1 MMRVPTASVRGG
13 NLLGDVPHSKTKPGA
28 GSPVR
33 RIPLTTGIA
42 MHRFLRLFP
51 FPPAFGEARVVRA
64 LLPVLVGVACLIV
77 LAHPAL
83 AAAKPDAPDAP
94 APATD
99 KATDGDKTPA
109 ATDAPTPA
117 PPGSKSISLNF
128 DGVDLRAFIKYI
140 SQVTGKNFV
149 IDDAVKGNVTV
160 ISPAPLTLDEVYKVF
175 ESVLEVN
182 GFTALPTANFV
193 KIVPA
198 KTSRT
203 RSMPV
208 IDGKQT
214 VPSPND
220 HMVTQVIN
228 LNNVRSPEVRKVL
241 APLVS
246 PDGLLADYADT
257 NTLIITD
264 YRPNI
269 QRIIGIVNQI
279 DLASAKASLYLFPL
293 KHASASKLAQKIE
306 KLLSQEAR
314 KDGGGQAKLNVV
326 AEERTNSIIVMAE
339 PQYVGQ
345 VKALLA
351 RLDVPNQSDQGNLRV
366 YKLQHADAE
375 NLSKV
380 LNELFSKGA
389 ATTGSDGKAQAPAI
403 SGGFKFVADKS
414 TNSLLVTAAP
424 EDFGFVDSVV
434 QKLDAARKQ
443 VYVEALIMEVSTD
456 KSVSFGVNLNVAN
469 KQKAL
474 GDSKYGGLIYGSSNP
489 SGYESL
495 YNSSGAFVPPA
506 GGSLGALA
514 FPVKIGEVVYSNLQ
528 AMVSAAKSDNSFNI
542 IATPQLMTLDNEEAT
557 ITVAENRP
565 YLTSQDVG
573 QSTTDRPYQRFDYKD
588 VGTTLKVTPQINEG
602 NAIKLKIKQE
612 TSRIDDTV
620 TKETGTLQPTTR
632 KRVTETT
639 VMCSNGETIVLSG
652 LIGKS
657 RSEGNS
663 KVPGLGDVPVL
674 GWLFKN
680 KSVTDDRTNL
690 YVFITPR
697 IIAPG
702 PDSNQLLHDKQ
713 MDIER
718 QIKFGEAELATP
730 IRKAPIF
737 FAAGAVR

>member
-1 MMRVPTASVRGG
+1 MTRPRLLSSPTRPPRAPALFLAGCLVW
-13 NLLGDVPHSKTKPGA
+13 LAVLGQ
-28 GSPVR
+28 
-33 RIPLTTGIA
+33 PL
-42 MHRFLRLFP
+42 
-51 FPPAFGEARVVRA
+51 
-64 LLPVLVGVACLIV
+64 
-77 LAHPAL
+77 PAL
-83 AAAKPDAPDAP
+83 AQAPP
-94 APATD
+94 Q
-99 KATDGDKTPA
+99 TPV
-109 ATDAPTPA
+109 PTPEA
-117 PPGSKSISLNF
+117 VATIPADDSAKTISINF

-160 ISPAPLTLDEVYKVF
+160 ISPKPLSVPEVYKVF

-182 GFTALPTANFV
+182 GYTALPTENFV

-198 KTSRT
+198 KTSRA
-203 RSMPV
+203 RSMPL
-208 IDGKQT
+208 IDGRET

-220 HMVTQVIN
+220 SMVTQILPLKN
-228 LNNVRSPEVRKVL
+228 IRSPELRKVL

-246 PDGLLADYADT
+246 PDGMLADFADT
-257 NTLIITD
+257 NALIITD

-269 QRIIGIVNQI
+269 QRIIGIVDQL

-293 KHASASKLAQKIE
+293 KHASAAKLSQKIE
-306 KLLSQEAR
+306 KLLTQAASKE
-314 KDGGGQAKLNVV
+314 GGSAKISVV
-326 AEERTNSIIVMAE
+326 PEERINAVMVLAE
-339 PQYVGQ
+339 PQYVAQ
-345 VKALLA
+345 IKSLLA
-351 RLDVPNQSDQGNLRV
+351 RLDVPNPMEQGNLHV

-380 LNELFSKGA
+380 LNELFTKGSSASGDA
-389 ATTGSDGKAQAPAI
+389 AKGQAPTI
-403 SGGFKFVADKS
+403 SGGFNFVADKS

-424 EDFGFVDSVV
+424 EDFAFVDQVV
-434 QKLDAARKQ
+434 KKLDAPRKQ

-469 KQKAL
+469 KQSGL

-489 SGYESL
+489 AGYESL
-495 YNSSGAFVPPA
+495 YNSAGAFVPPV

-528 AMVSAAKSDNSFNI
+528 AMVSASKSDNSFNI

-602 NAIKLKIKQE
+602 DSIKLKIKQE
-612 TSRIDDTV
+612 TSRIDETV
-620 TKETGTLQPTTR
+620 TQETGTLQPTTR

-639 VMCSNGETIVLSG
+639 VMCQNAETIVLSG

-663 KVPGLGDVPVL
+663 KVPGLGDVPVV

-680 KSVTDDRTNL
+680 KSVADERTNL

-697 IIAPG
+697 ITLPG
-702 PDSNQLLHDKQ
+702 VESSQLLHAKK
-713 MDIER
+713 MEIER
-718 QIKFGEAELATP
+718 QIEFNEAELSKP

-737 FAAGAVR
+737 FAAGAGR

>member
-1 MMRVPTASVRGG
+1 MTCRPRFAFRPSA
-13 NLLGDVPHSKTKPGA
+13 A
-28 GSPVR
+28 G
-33 RIPLTTGIA
+33 
-42 MHRFLRLFP
+42 FLRRSRAWCL
-51 FPPAFGEARVVRA
+51 AVLLALAVVR
-64 LLPVLVGVACLIV
+64 
-77 LAHPAL
+77 
-83 AAAKPDAPDAP
+83 P
-94 APATD
+94 APAQPPQGPPD
-99 KATDGDKTPA
+99 A
-109 ATDAPTPA
+109 AIPA
-117 PPGSKSISLNF
+117 PPSPAAPSPAAVPDSPAPGRSPDASSRAISLNF

-149 IDDAVKGNVTV
+149 IDDAVKGAVTV
-160 ISPAPLTLDEVYKVF
+160 ISPQPLSLNEVYKVF

-182 GFTALPTANFV
+182 GYTALPTENFV

-198 KTSRT
+198 KTSRS
-203 RSMPV
+203 RSMPLV
-208 IDGKQT
+208 EGRET

-220 HMVTQVIN
+220 HMVTQV
-228 LNNVRSPEVRKVL
+228 LSLHNVRSPEVRKVL

-257 NTLIITD
+257 NSLIITD

-269 QRIIGIVNQI
+269 QRIIGIVNQL
-279 DLASAKASLYLFPL
+279 DVSSAKASLYMFPL
-293 KHASASKLAQKIE
+293 KHASAAKLSQKIE
-306 KLLSQEAR
+306 KLLAQNVQKE
-314 KDGGGQAKLNVV
+314 GGGPARLNVV
-326 AEERTNSIIVMAE
+326 PEERTNSLIVLAE
-339 PQYVGQ
+339 PQFVSQ
-345 VKALLA
+345 IKALLA
-351 RLDVPNQSDQGNLRV
+351 RLDAPNQVEQGNLRV

-380 LNELFSKGA
+380 LNELFTKGA
-389 ATTGSDGKAQAPAI
+389 SANGGDKGQAAPAI
-403 SGGFKFVADKS
+403 SGGFNFVADKT

-424 EDFGFVDSVV
+424 EDFSFVDQVV
-434 QKLDAARKQ
+434 GKLDTARKQ

-474 GDSKYGGLIYGSSNP
+474 GDSKYGGLVFGSSNP

-495 YNSSGAFVPPA
+495 YNASGAFVPPA

-514 FPVKIGEVVYSNLQ
+514 FPVKIGDVVYSNLQ

-588 VGTTLKVTPQINEG
+588 VGTSLKVTPQINQG
-602 NAIKLKIKQE
+602 DAIKLKIKQE

-639 VMCSNGETIVLSG
+639 VMCRNGETIVLSG

-680 KSVTDDRTNL
+680 KTVADERTNL

-697 IIAPG
+697 ITAPG
-702 PDSNQLLHDKQ
+702 PDNDRLLYAKQ
-713 MDIER
+713 TDIER
-718 QIKFGEAELATP
+718 QIEFGEAELATP
-730 IRKAPIF
+730 IRKAPVF
-737 FAAGAVR
+737 FAAGVGR

>member
-1 MMRVPTASVRGG
+1 
-13 NLLGDVPHSKTKPGA
+13 
-28 GSPVR
+28 
-33 RIPLTTGIA
+33 
-42 MHRFLRLFP
+42 MHRPTRPAPNGFPHAVRL
-51 FPPAFGEARVVRA
+51 AGGACA
-64 LLPVLVGVACLIV
+64 LLLILASVGVARPV
-77 LAHPAL
+77 TAAPPPKEAAPA
-83 AAAKPDAPDAP
+83 AQEAP
-94 APATD
+94 APA
-99 KATDGDKTPA
+99 PA
-109 ATDAPTPA
+109 A
-117 PPGSKSISLNF
+117 PGSKSISLNF

-160 ISPAPLTLDEVYKVF
+160 ISPAPLSEEEVYKVF

-208 IDGKQT
+208 VDGREV

-220 HMVTQVIN
+220 HMITQVIN
-228 LNNVRSPEVRKVL
+228 LANVRSPEVRKVL

-279 DLASAKASLYLFPL
+279 DVASAKASLYLFPL
-293 KHASASKLAQKIE
+293 KHASAAKLAQKIE
-306 KLLSQEAR
+306 KVLSQEAR
-314 KDGGGQAKLNVV
+314 KDGGGAAKLNVV

-339 PQYVGQ
+339 PQYVSQ

-351 RLDVPNQSDQGNLRV
+351 KLDVPNQTEQGNLRV

-380 LNELFSKGA
+380 LNELFTKGS
-389 ATTGSDGKAQAPAI
+389 TTSGGDGKAQGAPTI
-403 SGGFKFVADKS
+403 SGGFNFVADKA

-424 EDFGFVDSVV
+424 EDFGFVDNVV
-434 QKLDAARKQ
+434 KKLDSPRKQ

-474 GDSKYGGLIYGSSNP
+474 GDSKYGGLVFGSSNP

-528 AMVSAAKSDNSFNI
+528 AMVSAAKSDNNFNI

-612 TSRIDDTV
+612 TSRIDETV

-639 VMCSNGETIVLSG
+639 VMCHNGETIVLSG

-663 KVPGLGDVPVL
+663 KVPGLGDVPVV

-680 KSVTDDRTNL
+680 KSVVDDRTNL

-697 IIAPG
+697 ITSPG
-702 PDSNQLLHDKQ
+702 PDSDKLLYDKQ
-713 MDIER
+713 KDIER
-718 QIKFGEAELATP
+718 QIEFGEEELSTP
-730 IRKAPIF
+730 IRKAPVF
-737 FAAGAVR
+737 FAAGGGRRP

>member
-1 MMRVPTASVRGG
+1 MHRPTRPAPNGFPHAVRLAGGACVLLLFLAS
-13 NLLGDVPHSKTKPGA
+13 L
-28 GSPVR
+28 
-33 RIPLTTGIA
+33 GIA
-42 MHRFLRLFP
+42 RP
-51 FPPAFGEARVVRA
+51 VPPAPPPKEAT
-64 LLPVLVGVACLIV
+64 
-77 LAHPAL
+77 PA
-83 AAAKPDAPDAP
+83 APETPAP
-94 APATD
+94 APA
-99 KATDGDKTPA
+99 A
-109 ATDAPTPA
+109 
-117 PPGSKSISLNF
+117 PGSKSISLNF

-160 ISPAPLTLDEVYKVF
+160 ISPAPLSEDEVYKVF

-182 GFTALPTANFV
+182 GFTALPTENFV

-208 IDGKQT
+208 VDGREV

-220 HMVTQVIN
+220 HMITQVIN
-228 LNNVRSPEVRKVL
+228 LANVRSPEVRKVL

-279 DLASAKASLYLFPL
+279 DVASAKASLYLFPL
-293 KHASASKLAQKIE
+293 KHASAAKLAQKIE
-306 KLLSQEAR
+306 KVLAQEAR
-314 KDGGGQAKLNVV
+314 KHGRGTAKLNVV

-339 PQYVGQ
+339 PQYVSQ

-351 RLDVPNQSDQGNLRV
+351 KLDVPNQTEQGNLRV

-380 LNELFSKGA
+380 LNELFTKGS
-389 ATTGSDGKAQAPAI
+389 TTSGGDGKAQGAPTI
-403 SGGFKFVADKS
+403 SGGFNFVADKA

-424 EDFGFVDSVV
+424 EDFGFVDNVV
-434 QKLDAARKQ
+434 KKLDSPRKQ

-474 GDSKYGGLIYGSSNP
+474 GDSKYGGLIFGSSNP
-489 SGYESL
+489 AGYESL

-528 AMVSAAKSDNSFNI
+528 AMVNASKSDNNFNI

-612 TSRIDDTV
+612 TSRIDETV

-639 VMCSNGETIVLSG
+639 VMCHNGETIVLSG

-680 KSVTDDRTNL
+680 KSVVDDRTNL

-697 IIAPG
+697 ITAPG
-702 PDSNQLLHDKQ
+702 PDSDKLLYDKQ
-713 MDIER
+713 KDIER
-718 QIKFGEAELATP
+718 QIQFGEEELSTP
-730 IRKAPIF
+730 IRKAPVF
-737 FAAGAVR
+737 FSAGVGRRS

>member
-1 MMRVPTASVRGG
+1 MHRPLRPHRFPRPFP
-13 NLLGDVPHSKTKPGA
+13 GDATFRRLTRTFVCAACLFALSQPAAWAAKEIPPGA
-28 GSPVR
+28 IVATDPQAAPPPSGSK
-33 RIPLTTGIA
+33 
-42 MHRFLRLFP
+42 
-51 FPPAFGEARVVRA
+51 PAG
-64 LLPVLVGVACLIV
+64 P
-77 LAHPAL
+77 
-83 AAAKPDAPDAP
+83 AAAAP
-94 APATD
+94 A
-99 KATDGDKTPA
+99 
-109 ATDAPTPA
+109 DAPTTPP

-160 ISPAPLTLDEVYKVF
+160 ISPAPLTLEEVYKVF

-182 GFTALPTANFV
+182 GFTALPTENFV

-203 RSMPV
+203 RSMPL

-220 HMVTQVIN
+220 HMVTQVLN

-279 DLASAKASLYLFPL
+279 DVSSAKASLYMFPL

-306 KLLSQEAR
+306 KVLSQEAR

-326 AEERTNSIIVMAE
+326 AEERTNSIIVLAD
-339 PQYVGQ
+339 PQYIGQ
-345 VKALLA
+345 VKALLT
-351 RLDVPNQSDQGNLRV
+351 RLDVPNQSEQGNLRV

-380 LNELFSKGA
+380 LNELFTKGGA
-389 ATTGSDGKAQAPAI
+389 SSGGDGKAQAAPTI
-403 SGGFKFVADKS
+403 SGGFNFVADKS

-424 EDFGFVDSVV
+424 EDFGFVDSVI
-434 QKLDAARKQ
+434 QKLDTARKQ

-456 KSVSFGVNLNVAN
+456 KSVSFGVNLNIAN
-469 KQKAL
+469 KEKAL

-528 AMVSAAKSDNSFNI
+528 AMVSAAKSDNNFNI

-588 VGTTLKVTPQINEG
+588 VGTTLKVTPQINQG

-612 TSRIDDTV
+612 TSRIDETV
-620 TKETGTLQPTTR
+620 TKQTGTLQPTTR

-639 VMCSNGETIVLSG
+639 VMCHDGETIVLSG

-697 IIAPG
+697 ITAPG
-702 PDSNQLLHDKQ
+702 PDSDKILHAKQ

-718 QIKFGEAELATP
+718 QIEFGEPELTEP
-730 IRKAPIF
+730 IRKAPVF
-737 FAAGAVR
+737 FAAGVGR

>member
-1 MMRVPTASVRGG
+1 MTRPRS
-13 NLLGDVPHSKTKPGA
+13 
-28 GSPVR
+28 
-33 RIPLTTGIA
+33 
-42 MHRFLRLFP
+42 FP
-51 FPPAFGEARVVRA
+51 FPAPAGCALA
-64 LLPVLVGVACLIV
+64 LL
-77 LAHPAL
+77 LAGCFLWLALLGQARPASAQ
-83 AAAKPDAPDAP
+83 AAVPNAPEATPEDESAK
-94 APATD
+94 TI
-99 KATDGDKTPA
+99 
-109 ATDAPTPA
+109 
-117 PPGSKSISLNF
+117 SINF

-160 ISPAPLTLDEVYKVF
+160 ISPKPLSVPEVYRVF

-182 GFTALPTANFV
+182 GYTALPTENFV

-198 KTSRT
+198 KTSRA
-203 RSMPV
+203 RSMPL
-208 IDGKQT
+208 IEGRET
-214 VPSPND
+214 VASPND
-220 HMVTQVIN
+220 SMMTQIVPLKNI
-228 LNNVRSPEVRKVL
+228 RSPELRKVL

-246 PDGLLADYADT
+246 PDGMLADFPDT

-269 QRIIGIVNQI
+269 QRVIGIVDQL

-293 KHASASKLAQKIE
+293 KHASAAKLSQKIE
-306 KLLSQEAR
+306 KLLTQAATKE
-314 KDGGGQAKLNVV
+314 GGGAKISVV
-326 AEERTNSIIVMAE
+326 PEERTNAVIVLAE
-339 PQYVGQ
+339 PQYVTQ
-345 VKALLA
+345 IKSLLT
-351 RLDVPNQSDQGNLRV
+351 RLDVPNPMEQGNLHV
-366 YKLQHADAE
+366 YKLQHADSE

-380 LNELFSKGA
+380 LNELFTKGSSASGDA
-389 ATTGSDGKAQAPAI
+389 AKAQAPTI
-403 SGGFKFVADKS
+403 SGGFNFVADKS

-424 EDFGFVDSVV
+424 EDFAFVDQVV
-434 QKLDAARKQ
+434 KKLDAPRKQ

-469 KQKAL
+469 KQSGL

-528 AMVSAAKSDNSFNI
+528 AMVNASKSDNSFNI

-602 NAIKLKIKQE
+602 DSIKLKIKQE
-612 TSRIDDTV
+612 TSRIDETV
-620 TKETGTLQPTTR
+620 TQETGTLQPTTR

-639 VMCSNGETIVLSG
+639 VMCQNAETIVLSG

-680 KSVTDDRTNL
+680 KSVNDQRTNL

-697 IIAPG
+697 ITSPG
-702 PDSNQLLHDKQ
+702 VESSQILHAKK
-713 MDIER
+713 MEIER
-718 QIKFGEAELATP
+718 QIEFNEEELSKP
-730 IRKAPIF
+730 IRKAPVF
-737 FAAGAVR
+737 FAAGAGS

>member
-1 MMRVPTASVRGG
+1 MHRPSR
-13 NLLGDVPHSKTKPGA
+13 LHRFPRPFSGDVTLRRLTRTFVCAVCLFALFQPAAWAAKEIPPGA
-28 GSPVR
+28 IVATDPQA
-33 RIPLTTGIA
+33 T
-42 MHRFLRLFP
+42 
-51 FPPAFGEARVVRA
+51 PPASSSK
-64 LLPVLVGVACLIV
+64 
-77 LAHPAL
+77 PAGPN
-83 AAAKPDAPDAP
+83 AAAP
-94 APATD
+94 A
-99 KATDGDKTPA
+99 
-109 ATDAPTPA
+109 DAPTT
-117 PPGSKSISLNF
+117 PPTPGTKSISLNF

-160 ISPAPLTLDEVYKVF
+160 ISPAPLTLEEVYKVF

-203 RSMPV
+203 RSMPL

-220 HMVTQVIN
+220 HMVTQVLN

-279 DLASAKASLYLFPL
+279 DVSSAKASLYLFPL
-293 KHASASKLAQKIE
+293 KHASAGKLAQKIE
-306 KLLSQEAR
+306 KVLAQEAR
-314 KDGGGQAKLNVV
+314 KEGGGQAKLNVV
-326 AEERTNSIIVMAE
+326 ADERTNSIIVMAD

-351 RLDVPNQSDQGNLRV
+351 RLDVPNLSEQGNLRV

-380 LNELFSKGA
+380 LNELFTKGG
-389 ATTGSDGKAQAPAI
+389 GSSGGEGKTQAAPAI
-403 SGGFKFVADKS
+403 TGGFNFVADKT

-424 EDFGFVDSVV
+424 EDFGFVDSVI
-434 QKLDAARKQ
+434 QKLDTARKQ

-456 KSVSFGVNLNVAN
+456 KSVSFGVNLNIAN
-469 KQKAL
+469 KEKAL

-528 AMVSAAKSDNSFNI
+528 AMVSAAKSDNNFNI

-602 NAIKLKIKQE
+602 NSIKLKIKQE
-612 TSRIDDTV
+612 TSRIDETV
-620 TKETGTLQPTTR
+620 TKQTGTLQPTTR

-639 VMCSNGETIVLSG
+639 VMCRDGETIVLSG

-697 IIAPG
+697 ITAPG
-702 PDSNQLLHDKQ
+702 PDSDKILHAKQ
-713 MDIER
+713 IDIER
-718 QIKFGEAELATP
+718 QIEFGEPELTEP
-730 IRKAPIF
+730 IRKAPVF
-737 FAAGAVR
+737 FAAGVGR

>member
-1 MMRVPTASVRGG
+1 MPRLPRPLGNILPCASRQAGG
-13 NLLGDVPHSKTKPGA
+13 
-28 GSPVR
+28 
-33 RIPLTTGIA
+33 
-42 MHRFLRLFP
+42 LR
-51 FPPAFGEARVVRA
+51 
-64 LLPVLVGVACLIV
+64 VLVLALWTLCLAC
-77 LAHPAL
+77 PAAWAAPAQPEAPAG
-83 AAAKPDAPDAP
+83 AAAP
-94 APATD
+94 AGA
-99 KATDGDKTPA
+99 
-109 ATDAPTPA
+109 
-117 PPGSKSISLNF
+117 KSISLNF

-149 IDDAVKGNVTV
+149 VDDAVKGNVTV
-160 ISPAPLTLDEVYKVF
+160 ISPAPLTLEEVYKVF

-182 GFTALPTANFV
+182 GFTALPTENFV
-193 KIVPA
+193 KVVPA

-208 IDGKQT
+208 VDGREV

-220 HMVTQVIN
+220 HMITQVLN

-257 NTLIITD
+257 NALIITD

-279 DLASAKASLYLFPL
+279 DVASAKASLYMFPL
-293 KHASASKLAQKIE
+293 KHASAAKLAQKIE
-306 KLLSQEAR
+306 KVLSQEAR
-314 KDGGGQAKLNVV
+314 KEGGGAAKLNVV
-326 AEERTNSIIVMAE
+326 AEERTNSVIVMAE
-339 PQYVGQ
+339 PQYVSQ

-351 RLDVPNQSDQGNLRV
+351 KLDVPNQTEQGNLRV
-366 YKLQHADAE
+366 FKLQHADAE

-380 LNELFSKGA
+380 LNELFTKGA
-389 ATTGSDGKAQAPAI
+389 TAASGDGKAQGAPTIA
-403 SGGFKFVADKS
+403 GGFNFVADKA

-424 EDFGFVDSVV
+424 EDFGFVESVV
-434 QKLDAARKQ
+434 KKLDAPRKQ

-474 GDSKYGGLIYGSSNP
+474 GDSKYGGLVYGSSNP
-489 SGYESL
+489 AGYESL

-602 NAIKLKIKQE
+602 NAIKLKIRQE
-612 TSRIDDTV
+612 TSRIDETV

-639 VMCSNGETIVLSG
+639 VMCHNGETIVLSG

-663 KVPGLGDVPVL
+663 KVPGLGDVPVV

-680 KSVTDDRTNL
+680 KSVVDDRTNL

-697 IIAPG
+697 ITSPG
-702 PDSNQLLHDKQ
+702 PDSDRLLHDKQ

-718 QIKFGEAELATP
+718 QIEFGEAELVTP
-730 IRKAPIF
+730 IRKAPVF
-737 FAAGAVR
+737 FAAGGGRRP

>member
-1 MMRVPTASVRGG
+1 MTRPLSKVFPAS
-13 NLLGDVPHSKTKPGA
+13 PG
-28 GSPVR
+28 
-33 RIPLTTGIA
+33 
-42 MHRFLRLFP
+42 
-51 FPPAFGEARVVRA
+51 
-64 LLPVLVGVACLIV
+64 
-77 LAHPAL
+77 PAL
-83 AAAKPDAPDAP
+83 ALVLAGLFLCLAVCGPTPP
-94 APATD
+94 ALAQ
-99 KATDGDKTPA
+99 
-109 ATDAPTPA
+109 PA
-117 PPGSKSISLNF
+117 PPPASEAAPVDESAKSISINF

-149 IDDAVKGNVTV
+149 IDDAVKGTITV
-160 ISPAPLTLDEVYKVF
+160 LSPKPLSVPEVYKVF

-182 GFTALPTANFV
+182 GYTALPTENFV

-198 KTSRT
+198 KTSRA
-203 RSMPV
+203 RSMPL
-208 IDGKQT
+208 IEGRET

-220 HMVTQVIN
+220 SMVTQIVPLKNI
-228 LNNVRSPEVRKVL
+228 RSPELRKVL

-246 PDGLLADYADT
+246 PDGMLADFADT
-257 NTLIITD
+257 NALIVTD

-269 QRIIGIVNQI
+269 QRLIGIVDQL
-279 DLASAKASLYLFPL
+279 DLASAKSSLYLFPL
-293 KHASASKLAQKIE
+293 KHASAGKLSQKIE
-306 KLLSQEAR
+306 KLLTQNVGKE
-314 KDGGGQAKLNVV
+314 GGGGAKINVV
-326 AEERTNSIIVMAE
+326 PEERTNSIIVLAE
-339 PQYVGQ
+339 PQYVAQ
-345 VKALLA
+345 VKTLLA
-351 RLDVPNQSDQGNLRV
+351 RLDVPNPIEQGNLRV
-366 YKLQHADAE
+366 FKLQHADAE
-375 NLSKV
+375 SLSKV
-380 LNELFSKGA
+380 LNELFTKGSAASGDASKG
-389 ATTGSDGKAQAPAI
+389 QAPTI
-403 SGGFKFVADKS
+403 SGGFNFVADKS

-424 EDFGFVDSVV
+424 EDFAFVDQVV
-434 QKLDAARKQ
+434 KKLDAPRKQ

-456 KSVSFGVNLNVAN
+456 KSVTFGVNLNVAN
-469 KQKAL
+469 KQSGL
-474 GDSKYGGLIYGSSNP
+474 GDSKYGGLMYASSNP

-495 YNSSGAFVPPA
+495 YNSSGAFVPPP

-528 AMVSAAKSDNSFNI
+528 AMISATKSDNSFNI

-602 NAIKLKIKQE
+602 DSIKLKIKQE

-639 VMCSNGETIVLSG
+639 VICKNAETIVLSG

-680 KSVTDDRTNL
+680 KSTIDERTNL

-697 IIAPG
+697 ITTGTENDKI
-702 PDSNQLLHDKQ
+702 LHAKK
-713 MDIER
+713 MEIER
-718 QIKFGEAELATP
+718 QFEFNDEELSKP
-730 IRKAPIF
+730 IRKAPVF
-737 FAAGAVR
+737 FAAGSGR

>member
-1 MMRVPTASVRGG
+1 MTRPCIAS
-13 NLLGDVPHSKTKPGA
+13 
-28 GSPVR
+28 
-33 RIPLTTGIA
+33 
-42 MHRFLRLFP
+42 FP
-51 FPPAFGEARVVRA
+51 ARS
-64 LLPVLVGVACLIV
+64 GC
-77 LAHPAL
+77 AL
-83 AAAKPDAPDAP
+83 ALFLAGCLVWLTVLGWARPTLAQSP
-94 APATD
+94 APEAPETTPVNES
-99 KATDGDKTPA
+99 AKTI
-109 ATDAPTPA
+109 
-117 PPGSKSISLNF
+117 SINF

-160 ISPAPLTLDEVYKVF
+160 ISPKPLSVPEVYKVF

-182 GFTALPTANFV
+182 GYTALPTENFV

-198 KTSRT
+198 KTSRA
-203 RSMPV
+203 RSMPL
-208 IDGKQT
+208 IDGRET

-220 HMVTQVIN
+220 SMVTQIVPLKNI
-228 LNNVRSPEVRKVL
+228 RSPELRKVL

-246 PDGLLADYADT
+246 PDGMLADFADT
-257 NTLIITD
+257 NALIITD

-269 QRIIGIVNQI
+269 QRIIGIVDQL
-279 DLASAKASLYLFPL
+279 DLASAKAALYLFPL
-293 KHASASKLAQKIE
+293 KHASAAKLSQKIE
-306 KLLSQEAR
+306 KLLTQATSKE
-314 KDGGGQAKLNVV
+314 GGGAKISVV
-326 AEERTNSIIVMAE
+326 PEERTNAIIVLAE
-339 PQYVGQ
+339 SQYVTQ
-345 VKALLA
+345 IKSLLA
-351 RLDVPNQSDQGNLRV
+351 RLDVPNPMEQGNLHV
-366 YKLQHADAE
+366 YKLQHANAE

-380 LNELFSKGA
+380 LNELFTKGSTATGDA
-389 ATTGSDGKAQAPAI
+389 AKAQAPTV
-403 SGGFKFVADKS
+403 SGGFNFVADKS

-424 EDFGFVDSVV
+424 EDFSFIDQVV
-434 QKLDAARKQ
+434 KKLDAPRKQ

-456 KSVSFGVNLNVAN
+456 KSVAFGVNLNVAN
-469 KQKAL
+469 KQSGL

-489 SGYESL
+489 AGYESL
-495 YNSSGAFVPPA
+495 YNSSGAFVPPT

-528 AMVSAAKSDNSFNI
+528 AMVNASKSDNSFNI

-602 NAIKLKIKQE
+602 DSIKLKIKQE
-612 TSRIDDTV
+612 TSRIDETV
-620 TKETGTLQPTTR
+620 TQETGTLQPTTR

-639 VMCSNGETIVLSG
+639 VMCNNGETIVLSG

-663 KVPGLGDVPVL
+663 KVPGLGDVPVV

-680 KSVTDDRTNL
+680 KSVSDERTNL

-697 IIAPG
+697 ITSPG
-702 PDSNQLLHDKQ
+702 GESDKILHAKK
-713 MDIER
+713 MEIER
-718 QIKFGEAELATP
+718 QIEFNEEELSKP
-730 IRKAPIF
+730 IRKAPVF
-737 FAAGAVR
+737 FAAGAGS

>member
-1 MMRVPTASVRGG
+1 
-13 NLLGDVPHSKTKPGA
+13 
-28 GSPVR
+28 
-33 RIPLTTGIA
+33 
-42 MHRFLRLFP
+42 MHRPTRLFP
-51 FPPAFGEARVVRA
+51 KFSDPRSPWR
-64 LLPVLVGVACLIV
+64 LPVFIAVGLLALALGVAV
-77 LAHPAL
+77 PG
-83 AAAKPDAPDAP
+83 AAQPPGPPTAA
-94 APATD
+94 
-99 KATDGDKTPA
+99 GPA
-109 ATDAPTPA
+109 ANEKPTEAQPQDA
-117 PPGSKSISLNF
+117 SQKSISLNF

-140 SQVTGKNFV
+140 SQVTGRNFV
-149 IDDAVKGNVTV
+149 IDDAVKGTVTV
-160 ISPAPLTLDEVYKVF
+160 ISPQPLSLEEVYRVF

-182 GFTALPTANFV
+182 GYTSLPTENFV

-198 KTSRT
+198 KTSRA
-203 RSMPV
+203 RSMPL
-208 IDGKQT
+208 IDGKE
-214 VPSPND
+214 VVKSPD
-220 HMVTQVIN
+220 DRMVTQVVPLVNI
-228 LNNVRSPEVRKVL
+228 RSPELRKVL

-257 NTLIITD
+257 NSLIITD

-269 QRIIGIVNQI
+269 QRVIGIVNQL
-279 DLASAKASLYLFPL
+279 DVASAKASLYMFPL
-293 KHASASKLAQKIE
+293 KHASAGKLSQKIE
-306 KLLSQEAR
+306 KLLSQDAR
-314 KDGGGQAKLNVV
+314 KEGGGGGAKLNVV
-326 AEERTNSIIVMAE
+326 PEERTNSIIVLAE
-339 PQYVGQ
+339 PQYVSQ
-345 VKALLA
+345 IKTLLA
-351 RLDVPNQSDQGNLRV
+351 RLDVPNQVEQGNLRV

-380 LNELFSKGA
+380 LNELFTKGSTSGDNKQA
-389 ATTGSDGKAQAPAI
+389 APTI
-403 SGGFKFVADKS
+403 SGGFNFVADKT

-424 EDFGFVDSVV
+424 EDFSFVDQVV
-434 QKLDAARKQ
+434 GKLDTARKQ

-469 KQKAL
+469 KQKSL

-489 SGYESL
+489 AGYESL
-495 YNSSGAFVPPA
+495 YNSSGAFVPPP

-602 NAIKLKIKQE
+602 DSIKLKLKQE

-639 VMCSNGETIVLSG
+639 VMCRNGETIVLSG

-680 KSVTDDRTNL
+680 KSVIDERTNL

-697 IIAPG
+697 ITSSGAE
-702 PDSNQLLHDKQ
+702 SNKILYDKQ

-718 QIKFGEAELATP
+718 QIEFGEAELATP
-730 IRKAPIF
+730 IRKAPVF
-737 FAAGAVR
+737 FAAGAGR

>member
-1 MMRVPTASVRGG
+1 MHCPLPKRLSTIPPGRARAWFA
-13 NLLGDVPHSKTKPGA
+13 LLAAVLCA
-28 GSPVR
+28 ACVLVAR
-33 RIPLTTGIA
+33 
-42 MHRFLRLFP
+42 
-51 FPPAFGEARVVRA
+51 PPA
-64 LLPVLVGVACLIV
+64 VG
-77 LAHPAL
+77 
-83 AAAKPDAPDAP
+83 AAKAGPAPAASPEAVADAP
-94 APATD
+94 APA
-99 KATDGDKTPA
+99 PA
-109 ATDAPTPA
+109 GA
-117 PPGSKSISLNF
+117 KSISLNF

-160 ISPAPLTLDEVYKVF
+160 ISPAPLTLEEVYKVF

-182 GFTALPTANFV
+182 GFTALPTENFV

-198 KTSRT
+198 KTSRS
-203 RSMPV
+203 RSMPL
-208 IDGKQT
+208 IDGNKT
-214 VPSPND
+214 EPSPND
-220 HMVTQVIN
+220 HMVTQVLN
-228 LNNVRSPEVRKVL
+228 LTNARSPEVRKVL

-269 QRIIGIVNQI
+269 QRIIGIVNQL
-279 DLASAKASLYLFPL
+279 DAASAKASLYMFPL

-306 KLLSQEAR
+306 KVLTQEAR
-314 KDGGGQAKLNVV
+314 KEGGGQAKLNVV

-339 PQYVGQ
+339 PQYVSQ

-351 RLDVPNQSDQGNLRV
+351 RLDVPNQTEQGNLRV

-380 LNELFSKGA
+380 LNELFTKGGGT
-389 ATTGSDGKAQAPAI
+389 TTGGDGKAQAAPTIA
-403 SGGFKFVADKS
+403 GGFNFVADKA

-474 GDSKYGGLIYGSSNP
+474 GDSKYGGLVFGSSNP
-489 SGYESL
+489 AGYESL

-528 AMVSAAKSDNSFNI
+528 AMIGAAKSDNSFNI

-612 TSRIDDTV
+612 TSRIDETV

-639 VMCSNGETIVLSG
+639 VMCHNGETIVLSG

-680 KSVTDDRTNL
+680 KSVIDDRTNL

-697 IIAPG
+697 ITSPG
-702 PDSNQLLHDKQ
+702 PDSDKVLHDKQ

-718 QIKFGEAELATP
+718 QIEFGEPELAAP
-730 IRKAPIF
+730 IRKAPVF
-737 FAAGAVR
+737 FAAGVGG

>member
-1 MMRVPTASVRGG
+1 MHRLFWPAQARVP
-13 NLLGDVPHSKTKPGA
+13 LP
-28 GSPVR
+28 R
-33 RIPLTTGIA
+33 RTG
-42 MHRFLRLFP
+42 
-51 FPPAFGEARVVRA
+51 ARVLVFA
-64 LLPVLVGVACLIV
+64 LFL
-77 LAHPAL
+77 L
-83 AAAKPDAPDAP
+83 AAVGLAVPE
-94 APATD
+94 AT
-99 KATDGDKTPA
+99 AQPPESPPPPNA
-109 ATDAPTPA
+109 ATQAADAPTPP
-117 PPGSKSISLNF
+117 PPGTKSISLNF

-160 ISPAPLTLDEVYKVF
+160 ISPAPLSLEEVYKVF

-182 GFTALPTANFV
+182 GFTALPTEHFV

-198 KTSRT
+198 KTSRV
-203 RSMPV
+203 RAMPL
-208 IDGKQT
+208 IAGNKT

-220 HMVTQVIN
+220 HMVTQVLTLANI
-228 LNNVRSPEVRKVL
+228 RSPELRKVL

-264 YRPNI
+264 YRPNV
-269 QRIIGIVNQI
+269 QRIIGIVNQL
-279 DLASAKASLYLFPL
+279 DVASAKASLYMFPL
-293 KHASASKLAQKIE
+293 KHASAAKLAQKIE

-314 KDGGGQAKLNVV
+314 KEGASATKLNVV

-351 RLDVPNQSDQGNLRV
+351 KLDVPNKTEQGNLRV

-380 LNELFSKGA
+380 LNELFTKGSTSGDAKGQA
-389 ATTGSDGKAQAPAI
+389 APTI
-403 SGGFKFVADKS
+403 SGGFKFVADKT

-424 EDFGFVDSVV
+424 EDFGFVDSVI
-434 QKLDAARKQ
+434 QKLDTARKQ

-456 KSVSFGVNLNVAN
+456 KSVSFGVNLNGAS
-469 KQKAL
+469 KQDGL
-474 GDSKYGGLIYGSSNP
+474 GDSKYGGLLFGSSNP

-506 GGSLGALA
+506 GIALGAVA

-528 AMVSAAKSDNSFNI
+528 AMVNAAKSDNSFNI

-588 VGTTLKVTPQINEG
+588 VGTSLKVTPQINEG

-612 TSRIDDTV
+612 TSRIDETV

-639 VMCSNGETIVLSG
+639 VMCRNGETIVLSG

-663 KVPGLGDVPVL
+663 KVPGLGDVPLL

-680 KSVTDDRTNL
+680 KSVVDERTNL

-697 IIAPG
+697 IAAPG
-702 PDSNQLLHDKQ
+702 PDSNKILHAKQ

-718 QIKFGEAELATP
+718 QIEFGDDELTTP
-730 IRKAPIF
+730 IRKAPVF
-737 FAAGAVR
+737 FAAGDRG

>member
-1 MMRVPTASVRGG
+1 MTRFRLIPCPANPASAS
-13 NLLGDVPHSKTKPGA
+13 LLLAGLFFCLVLCGPAALALAQQPGA
-28 GSPVR
+28 
-33 RIPLTTGIA
+33 
-42 MHRFLRLFP
+42 
-51 FPPAFGEARVVRA
+51 
-64 LLPVLVGVACLIV
+64 
-77 LAHPAL
+77 
-83 AAAKPDAPDAP
+83 
-94 APATD
+94 
-99 KATDGDKTPA
+99 
-109 ATDAPTPA
+109 APTPA
-117 PPGSKSISLNF
+117 PPSAATPAPDATPAAAPVDESAKSISINF

-149 IDDAVKGNVTV
+149 IDDAVKGTITV
-160 ISPAPLTLDEVYKVF
+160 LSPKPLSVPEVYKVF

-182 GFTALPTANFV
+182 GYTALPTENFV

-198 KTSRT
+198 KTSRS
-203 RSMPV
+203 RSMPL
-208 IDGKQT
+208 IDGRQT

-220 HMVTQVIN
+220 SMVTQIVPLKNI
-228 LNNVRSPEVRKVL
+228 RSPELRKVL

-246 PDGLLADYADT
+246 PDGMLADFIDT
-257 NTLIITD
+257 NALIITD

-269 QRIIGIVNQI
+269 QRIIGIVDQL
-279 DLASAKASLYLFPL
+279 DLSSAKASLYLFPL
-293 KHASASKLAQKIE
+293 KHASATKLAQKIE
-306 KLLSQEAR
+306 KLLAQSASKE
-314 KDGGGQAKLNVV
+314 GGGAKINVV
-326 AEERTNSIIVMAE
+326 PDERTNAIIVLAD
-339 PQYVGQ
+339 PQYVAQ
-345 VKALLA
+345 VKSLLV
-351 RLDVPNQSDQGNLRV
+351 RLDITNPIEQGNLHV

-380 LNELFSKGA
+380 LNELFTKGSAGGDASKG
-389 ATTGSDGKAQAPAI
+389 QAPTI
-403 SGGFKFVADKS
+403 SGGFNFVADKS

-424 EDFGFVDSVV
+424 EDFAFVDQVV
-434 QKLDAARKQ
+434 KKLDAPRKQ

-469 KQKAL
+469 KQSGL
-474 GDSKYGGLIYGSSNP
+474 GDSKYGGLMYASSNP
-489 SGYESL
+489 AGYESL
-495 YNSSGAFVPPA
+495 YNSSGAFVPPP

-528 AMVSAAKSDNSFNI
+528 AMISATKSDNSFNI

-588 VGTTLKVTPQINEG
+588 IGTTLKVTPQINEG
-602 NAIKLKIKQE
+602 DSIKLKIKQE
-612 TSRIDDTV
+612 TSRIDETV

-639 VMCSNGETIVLSG
+639 VMCRNNETIVLSG

-663 KVPGLGDVPVL
+663 KVPGLGDMPVL

-680 KSVTDDRTNL
+680 KSVIDDRTNL

-697 IIAPG
+697 ITAPG
-702 PDSNQLLHDKQ
+702 SEADQILHAKK

-718 QIKFGEAELATP
+718 QIKFDEEELMQP
-730 IRKAPIF
+730 IRKAPVF
-737 FAAGAVR
+737 FTAGAGR